1 MKPINIKGL
10 GRLRMDKVRVPK
22 EYLKVAEL
30 SDYSGISQRTLRDFL
45 KDPVNPIPHFRVGVA
60 GRIIRIKKSEFDQ
73 WMESQR
79 ADQSDGIDELI
90 AEVFK

>member
-1 MKPINIKGL
+1 MKN
-10 GRLRMDKVRVPK
+10 RVTK

-30 SDYSGISQRTLRDFL
+30 SYYSGISQRTLRTYIN
-45 KDPVNPIPHFRVGVA
+45 DPINPIPHFRVGVA
-60 GRIIRIKKSEFDQ
+60 GRVIRIKKSEFDQ

-90 AEVFK
+90 AEVLKK